1 MKQKWIKRILAMIL
15 ALLMVSGVIFG
26 ALPAFASSTTKKEE
40 NVVGIRVALV
50 KDYPKIIFYDVDGE
64 VIRINGESE
73 LSIADKNLSFNSYE
87 MVYEL
92 SKSSRIKRNFSSYD
106 LILCY
111 ADTSYPL
118 IPGNKAGT
126 YKNAPLK
133 EGAKAYIHYLY
144 FFTNILMQ

>member
-73 LSIADKNLSFNSYE
+73 LSIADKNLSFNSYV

-92 SKSSRIKRNFSSYD
+92 S
-106 LILCY
+106 
-111 ADTSYPL
+111 
-118 IPGNKAGT
+118 
-126 YKNAPLK
+126 
-133 EGAKAYIHYLY
+133 
-144 FFTNILMQ
+144 